1 MNTGT
6 AATSVTVTYYNATT
20 GAPVGTAQSNAAL
33 QPNAFW
39 PVYQPD
45 AGLPAGQRATAVVTT
60 AAGGTVAVICNETNA
75 TSFMSYDAQ

>member
-1 MNTGT
+1 
-6 AATSVTVTYYNATT
+6 VTVTYYDAAT
-20 GAPVGTAQSNAAL
+20 GAPVGTAQTNATL

-75 TSFMSYDAQ
+75 SSFMSYDAQ